1 MKALDLNSEN
11 KRTILLIHPMLS
23 SAEGM
28 KILLADNLGNDLRYI
43 IPDLSAHGRAANKT
57 YHTSK
62 EEAEE
67 IYNYLKA
74 HEIMELELAYG
85 ASLGGVVL
93 LQLLRHKDIKIKKV
107 IFEGCS
113 LWQNSWIQEFLLKK
127 IFIKKHRKAVGNRE
141 LAVKKMTRLYGEKAS
156 TMADTFIAMD
166 EDSILSIIHDCA
178 FVELPV
184 LTEREQK
191 KCLFT
196 YGSKEL
202 DLKGAKKFLPKNYP
216 HANLKL
222 WDGYGHCT
230 KITRDNVEYCN
241 FLRKEIDA
249 L

>member
-11 KRTILLIHPMLS
+11 KRTVLFIHPMLS

-28 KILLADNLGNDLRYI
+28 KVQLADNLGSDLRYI
-43 IPDLSAHGRAANKT
+43 IPDLSAHGKSIDKT

-67 IYNYLKA
+67 IYKYLKS
-74 HEIMELELAYG
+74 HGIKELELAYG
-85 ASLGGVVL
+85 ASLGGVIL
-93 LQLLRHKDIKIKKV
+93 LQLLRYKDLKIKKV

-113 LWQNSWIQEFLLKK
+113 LWQNSWIQEFFIKK
-127 IFIKKHRKAVGNRE
+127 VFIKKHRKAVENRE
-141 LAVKKMTRLYGEKAS
+141 LAVKKMTKLYGEKAS
-156 TMADTFIAMD
+156 VMADTFIAMN
-166 EDSILSIIHDCA
+166 EESILNIIHDCA

-184 LTEREQK
+184 LTEAEQR

-196 YGSKEL
+196 YGSKEF
-202 DLKGAKKFLPKNYP
+202 DLKSAKKSLPKNYP

-230 KITRDNVEYCN
+230 KITRDNAAYCD
-241 FLRKEIDA
+241 FIRKEIDS
-249 L
+249 

>member
-11 KRTILLIHPMLS
+11 KRTVLFIHPMLS

-28 KILLADNLGNDLRYI
+28 KVQLADNLGSDLRYI
-43 IPDLSAHGRAANKT
+43 IPDLSAHGKSIDKT

-67 IYNYLKA
+67 IYKYLKS
-74 HEIMELELAYG
+74 HGIKELELAYG
-85 ASLGGVVL
+85 ASLGGVIL
-93 LQLLRHKDIKIKKV
+93 LQLLRYKDLKIKKV

-113 LWQNSWIQEFLLKK
+113 LWQNSWIQEFLIKK
-127 IFIKKHRKAVGNRE
+127 VFIKKHRKAVENRE
-141 LAVKKMTRLYGEKAS
+141 LAVKKLTKLYGEKAS
-156 TMADTFIAMD
+156 VMADTFIAMNK
-166 EDSILSIIHDCA
+166 ESILNIIHDCA

-184 LTEREQK
+184 LTEAEQR

-196 YGSKEL
+196 YGSKEF
-202 DLKGAKKFLPKNYP
+202 DLKSANKFLPKNYP

-230 KITRDNVEYCN
+230 KITRDNAAYCD
-241 FLRKEIDA
+241 FIRKEIDS
-249 L
+249 

>member
-11 KRTILLIHPMLS
+11 KRTVLFIHPMLS

-28 KILLADNLGNDLRYI
+28 KVQLADNLGSDLRYI
-43 IPDLSAHGRAANKT
+43 IPDLSAHGKSIDKT

-67 IYNYLKA
+67 IYKYLKS
-74 HEIMELELAYG
+74 HGIKELELAYG
-85 ASLGGVVL
+85 ASLGGVIL
-93 LQLLRHKDIKIKKV
+93 LQLLRYKDLKIKKV

-113 LWQNSWIQEFLLKK
+113 LWQNSWIQEFFIKK
-127 IFIKKHRKAVGNRE
+127 VFIKKHRKAVENRE
-141 LAVKKMTRLYGEKAS
+141 LAVKKMTKLYGEKAS
-156 TMADTFIAMD
+156 VMADTFIAMN
-166 EDSILSIIHDCA
+166 EESILNIIHDCA

-184 LTEREQK
+184 LTEAEQR

-196 YGSKEL
+196 YGSKEF
-202 DLKGAKKFLPKNYP
+202 DLKSAKKFLSKNYP

-230 KITRDNVEYCN
+230 KITRDNAAYCD
-241 FLRKEIDA
+241 FIRKEIDS
-249 L
+249 

>member
-43 IPDLSAHGRAANKT
+43 IPDLSAHGRSANKT

-93 LQLLRHKDIKIKKV
+93 LQLLRHKDIKIKK
-107 IFEGCS
+107 
-113 LWQNSWIQEFLLKK
+113 
-127 IFIKKHRKAVGNRE
+127 
-141 LAVKKMTRLYGEKAS
+141 
-156 TMADTFIAMD
+156 
-166 EDSILSIIHDCA
+166 
-178 FVELPV
+178 
-184 LTEREQK
+184 
-191 KCLFT
+191 
-196 YGSKEL
+196 
-202 DLKGAKKFLPKNYP
+202 
-216 HANLKL
+216 
-222 WDGYGHCT
+222 
-230 KITRDNVEYCN
+230 
-241 FLRKEIDA
+241 
-249 L
+249 

>member
-11 KRTILLIHPMLS
+11 KRTVLFIHPMLS

-28 KILLADNLGNDLRYI
+28 KVQLADNLGSDLRYI
-43 IPDLSAHGRAANKT
+43 IPDLSAHGKSIDKT

-67 IYNYLKA
+67 IYKYLKS
-74 HEIMELELAYG
+74 HGIKELELAYG
-85 ASLGGVVL
+85 ASLGGVIL
-93 LQLLRHKDIKIKKV
+93 LQLLRYKDLKIKKV

-113 LWQNSWIQEFLLKK
+113 LWQNSWIQEFFIKK
-127 IFIKKHRKAVGNRE
+127 VFIKKHRKAVENRE
-141 LAVKKMTRLYGEKAS
+141 LAVKKMTKLYGEKAS
-156 TMADTFIAMD
+156 VMADTFIAMN
-166 EDSILSIIHDCA
+166 EESILNIIHDCA

-184 LTEREQK
+184 LTEAEQR

-196 YGSKEL
+196 YGSKEF
-202 DLKGAKKFLPKNYP
+202 DLKSAKKFLSKNYP

-230 KITRDNVEYCN
+230 KITRDNAAYCD
-241 FLRKEIDA
+241 FIRKKIDS
-249 L
+249 